1 MSRYLDPK
9 ADVVFKKIFGDHPKI
24 LISFLNALLPI
35 PNDSPIVSLSYL
47 QNEQVPVI
55 PEFKRT
61 IADVKCTDA
70 QGRVFIVEMQMNWTD
85 QFKQRLLFGT
95 SQAFVKQ
102 LDKGEEYKFLQPVY
116 GLGLV
121 AEIYE
126 KTTPDWYHHYQL
138 VKKGDHEHSDVID
151 YLQLVFIELPKFP
164 VQSPDEKKLR
174 LLWLRFLRE
183 VDEKTRTV
191 SHDLL
196 EVEEIAQAV
205 ALTEEAAYT
214 PQELDLY
221 DSYWDQVSREKTLI
235 SGKYAEGKAEGI
247 AEGIEQGKAEG
258 IAKGIEQGKA
268 EGIAKGIEQ
277 GKAEGI
283 AEGIEKIALNMLK
296 EREPLDKIKKFT
308 GLSHDEIAKIKHKT
322 HPKR

>member
-138 VKKGDHEHSDVID
+138 VKKGDYEHSDVID
-151 YLQLVFIELPKFP
+151 YLQLIFIELPKFP
-164 VQSPDEKKLR
+164 AQSLDEKKLR

-268 EGIAKGIEQ
+268 EGIA
-277 GKAEGI
+277 
-283 AEGIEKIALNMLK
+283 EGIEKIALNMLK

>member
-151 YLQLVFIELPKFP
+151 YLQLIFIELPKFP
-164 VQSPDEKKLR
+164 AQSLDEKKLR

-247 AEGIEQGKAEG
+247 AEGIEQGKA
-258 IAKGIEQGKA
+258 Q
-268 EGIAKGIEQ
+268 
-277 GKAEGI
+277 GI
-283 AEGIEKIALNMLK
+283 AEGIKKIALNMLQ
-296 EREPLDKIKKFT
+296 EHEPLDKITKFT
-308 GLSHDEIAKIKHKT
+308 GLSHDEIAKIKSGT

>member
-151 YLQLVFIELPKFP
+151 YLQLIFIELPKFP
-164 VQSPDEKKLR
+164 AQSLDEKKLR

-205 ALTEEAAYT
+205 ALAEESAYT
-214 PQELDLY
+214 PRELDLY

-247 AEGIEQGKAEG
+247 AEGIEQGKA
-258 IAKGIEQGKA
+258 Q
-268 EGIAKGIEQ
+268 
-277 GKAEGI
+277 GI
-283 AEGIEKIALNMLK
+283 AEGIKKIALNMLQ
-296 EREPLDKIKKFT
+296 EHEPLDKITKFT
-308 GLSHDEIAKIKHKT
+308 GLSHDEIAKIKSGT